1 MEDAEFLA
9 LSQLFDSIGIIE
21 KGIERIYHYLLLNKR
36 IDNLGEVSDQFNL
49 SLKRGYKICSVLSD
63 LGLVQIYDRPMKIH
77 IATPTMTLWQNLVQ
91 KRIEELQNQFQ
102 EKKDKIESS
111 LEGFID
117 NYQLDAEQVVQEP
130 VEFINYSISNFD
142 ETYHSFL
149 AQSNCKIAIGIRY
162 DNPLVT
168 MIHEDSLNNISEEIR
183 IPMRAGMNRI
193 KDNLKNIDVQVIFNS
208 EVIKDL
214 LMSEEF
220 KLLTEH
226 IEPFQIEFKKI
237 EIQVTDEDFSNFSLT
252 DNELIQPSFDP
263 TNILIGI
270 YVSRNK
276 NIFQIFHDK
285 FGEIFDKGISIE
297 EFLAKD
303 KGIKI
308 DSLSESE
315 SFVLCVM

>member
-1 MEDAEFLA
+1 MKDAELLA

-21 KGIERIYHYLLLNKR
+21 KGIERIYHYLLSNKR
-36 IDNLGEVSDQFNL
+36 IDNLKEVSNQFNL

-77 IATPTMTLWQNLVQ
+77 IATPTMTLWQNLVH

-102 EKKDKIESS
+102 EKKDKIETS
-111 LEGFID
+111 LEGFIG
-117 NYQLDAEQVVQEP
+117 NYQLEAEQVVQEP
-130 VEFINYSISNFD
+130 VEFINYNITNFD

-168 MIHEDSLNNISEEIR
+168 MIHEDRLNNIPEEIGA
-183 IPMRAGMNRI
+183 PMRAGMNRI
-193 KDNLKNIDVQVIFNS
+193 KDNLKDIDVQVIFNS

-214 LMSEEF
+214 LLSVEF
-220 KLLTEH
+220 KLLTKH
-226 IEPFQIEFKKI
+226 IEPFQIEFNKI
-237 EIQVTDEDFSNFSLT
+237 EIHVTDEDFSNFSLT

-285 FGEIFDKGISIE
+285 FGEIFDNGIAIE
-297 EFLAKD
+297 EFLAKE
-303 KGIKI
+303 KEIKI

-315 SFVLCVM
+315 SFALCVM

>member
-1 MEDAEFLA
+1 MEDTELLG
-9 LSQLFDSIGIIE
+9 LSQLFASVGIIE
-21 KGIERIYHYLLLNKR
+21 KGIERIYHYLLKNKR
-36 IDNLGEVSDQFNL
+36 IDNLGEVCNQFNL

-63 LGLVQIYDRPMKIH
+63 LNLVQIYDRPMKIY
-77 IATPTMTLWQNLVQ
+77 IANPTLTLWQNLIN

-102 EKKDKIESS
+102 AKKDNIETS
-111 LEGFID
+111 LEEFIG
-117 NYQLDAEQVVQEP
+117 NYKLEEEQVVHEP

-149 AQSNCKIAIGIRY
+149 ANNNCKIAIGIRY

-168 MIHEDSLNNISEEIR
+168 MIREESLNELPKDTREL
-183 IPMRAGMNRI
+183 MTAGMGRI
-193 KDNLKNIDVQVIFNS
+193 RDNLKNIDVQVIFNS

-214 LMSEEF
+214 ITSEEF
-220 KLLTEH
+220 KLLAQH
-226 IEPFQIEFKKI
+226 IEPFQIKFKKI
-237 EIQVTDEDFSNFSLT
+237 EIHVTDEDFSNFSLT

-276 NIFQIFHDK
+276 NIYKIFHSK
-285 FGEIFDKGISIE
+285 FGEIFDKGIPIG

-303 KGIKI
+303 KSINI

-315 SFVLCVM
+315 SFALCVM